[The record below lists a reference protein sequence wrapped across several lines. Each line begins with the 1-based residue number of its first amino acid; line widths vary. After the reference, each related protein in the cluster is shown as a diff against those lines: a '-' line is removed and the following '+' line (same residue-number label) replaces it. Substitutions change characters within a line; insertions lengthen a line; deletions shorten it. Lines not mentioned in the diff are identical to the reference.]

1 MRRFNRSTSCRIYF
15 LVSALLTSFSV
26 GPIAPLSFSASGPS
40 AVSRDGKPPKSK
52 KAAVIEPTRV
62 NNALE
67 KLPLTFEPNL
77 GQLDKSVK
85 FFSRGPDY
93 DLFLTSTEAVFS
105 FSQLNA
111 QESKARSRVSSQA
124 GQSQTTKKKTSVV
137 RMRMVGANAK
147 PRIEGL
153 SPQSA
158 KTNYFIGNDP
168 RAWKTNAPS
177 YQRIKYVEAFPG
189 IDLEFYDNQQD
200 LEYDFI
206 VAPGADPNKIKLE
219 FKGADRIHVD
229 AQGDLIIHTPLGEL
243 RQKKPIIY
251 QETMGGRKQ
260 VAGGYVVRKRNEVG
274 FSVGVYDITKQL
286 VIDPALVYSTY
297 LGGSV
302 RSAANGIAVYSDPI
316 TNTTYAYV
324 IGVTRELDF
333 PTKNAFQP
341 QNNATSE
348 SDTVFF
354 AKLNMSASG
363 ADSLVFSTYLGGNG
377 TEEGSSIAVDS
388 QGNAYLTGRTSS
400 TNFPLANALQT
411 SGGGVDAFVTKV
423 KADGSALI
431 YSTYLGGSGFDRGNS
446 IAVDAAGNAYVTG
459 DTSSPNFPI
468 QNALQ
473 TAVGFHVE
481 APGIIFVSKIAP
493 PSGGGPATLTYSTYL
508 FGTGRYQDFSSNG
521 IATDSSGNAYVTGVT
536 SSHDF
541 PITANAFQ
549 PTNVTGGFGRT
560 CFMTQINTL
569 AVGPAS
575 LRYSTYFGGTDSP
588 NGTGDVCRAIAVDAV
603 GNVYVTG
610 TALSRNFPTT
620 PGAFKSVSDDDADAF
635 VAKFDTTKSGSQSL
649 VYSTLLGGHG
659 GRDGADQGWGI
670 AVDAGGNAYVSGF
683 TGTPDFPTVNPVRY
697 YASGIYVTTNEGA
710 TVAPLNKGLPYYH
723 FRALEVDTSTVPRTL
738 YTIAADPGN
747 AALYKSTDGG
757 ITWQAINSVPTTAIN
772 CLKLDPQTP
781 ATIYLGT
788 DHGLFKSTNAGD
800 TWASANN
807 GFSDGAST
815 GISGLTFDTTPNSQ
829 IIYAGAGD
837 NLYKS
842 TDGGD
847 SWLATGLNG
856 GASTIVINTAT
867 TPHTLFSNL
876 QRSTDGGNTWAPTGD
891 FCMANYSDEEPR
903 ILAVDS
909 TTFPATIYA
918 YDPEGPLCGTANFVK
933 STNNGTTW
941 EDVHGTTE
949 ADFGVLIPQL
959 VVDTS
964 TSPSTLYRSEY
975 RGIRPGSLSKSAD
988 GGSSWAR
995 IEEGG
1000 NGPFFIDTS
1009 SRTIHT
1015 PATIYF
1021 SLIGILGDSFVSQL
1035 NPTGSSLVF
1044 STYLGGGGS
1053 SVAVDSQGSI
1063 YVAGGSPYSFMPT
1076 VNGFQTHPVASYTTY
1091 MAKLGSSA
1099 LPPVSAGAVTTQV
1112 AALSST
1118 LTFSFPNITGST
1130 TNAPPSI
1137 TVTQLD
1143 TPATAN
1149 FSLSNNL
1156 GAYEISTTAITNA
1169 STSDPIKIAFQ
1180 LSSINDPA
1188 VFNNLQIIHIVNGL
1202 PIDVTSS
1209 RDFAT
1214 RTVYAQVT
1222 SFSPFI
1228 IVKGPTDQIKDL
1240 VNLVKSFNL
1249 RNGIANSLDSKLQN
1263 AEDALT
1269 AARSGYRQSA
1279 CNRISSF
1286 LSEVQA
1292 QTGKALTST
1301 QAAKLI
1307 NAANQ
1312 IRASMSCQ

>member
-1 MRRFNRSTSCRIYF
+1 MHRFNCSTSGRSY
-15 LVSALLTSFSV
+15 LLALALIVAFSV

-40 AVSRDGKPPKSK
+40 AVSRDGKPHKSK
-52 KAAVIEPTRV
+52 KAVVLEPTQI
-62 NNALE
+62 NDALE
-67 KLPLTFEPNL
+67 KLPLTFEANL

-85 FFSRGPDY
+85 FYSRGNDY

-105 FSQLNA
+105 FSQLDA
-111 QESKARSRVSSQA
+111 QESKVPSPVSSKTGK
-124 GQSQTTKKKTSVV
+124 GQTAKRKTSVV
-137 RMRMVGANAK
+137 RMRMVGRNAK

-158 KTNYFIGNDP
+158 KTNYFIGKDP
-168 RAWKTNAPS
+168 RRWKTNTSS
-177 YQRIKYVEAFPG
+177 YGRIKYHEVFPG
-189 IDLEFYDNQQD
+189 IDLDFYGNQQRM
-200 LEYDFI
+200 EYDYI

-229 AQGDLIIHTPLGEL
+229 AQGDLIIHTSLGEL

-251 QETMGGRKQ
+251 QETMGARKQ
-260 VAGGYVVRKRNEVG
+260 VAGGYVVRRKNEVG
-274 FSVGVYDITKQL
+274 FSVGEYDITKQL

-302 RSAANGIAVYSDPI
+302 RSAASGIALYSDPI

-324 IGVTRELDF
+324 IGVTREQDF

-341 QNNATSE
+341 QNNATTG

-388 QGNAYLTGRTSS
+388 IGNAYLTGRTSS

-411 SGGGVDAFVTKV
+411 SAGGVDAFVTKV

-459 DTSSPNFPI
+459 DTSSPNFPT

-473 TAVGFHVE
+473 TDLGVDIG

-493 PSGGGPATLTYSTYL
+493 PSGGSPATLAYSTYL
-508 FGTGRYQDFSSNG
+508 GGTGRYQDFSANG

-569 AVGPAS
+569 AIGPAS

-603 GNVYVTG
+603 GNAYVTG

-620 PGAFKSVSDDDADAF
+620 SGAFKSVSDDDADAF
-635 VAKFDTTKSGSQSL
+635 VAKFDTTKSGLLSL

-659 GRDGADQGWGI
+659 GRDGADQGWAI
-670 AVDAGGNAYVSGF
+670 AVDSIGNAFVSGF
-683 TGTPDFPTVNPVRY
+683 TGTPDFPTVNPVKH
-697 YASGIYVTTNEGA
+697 YATGIYVTTDEGA
-710 TVAPLNKGLPYYH
+710 TVAALNKGLPHYH
-723 FRALEVDTSTVPRTL
+723 FKALEVDTSTVPRTL
-738 YTIAADPGN
+738 YTIAGEPGD
-747 AALYKSTDGG
+747 AVLYKSADGG
-757 ITWQAINSVPTTAIN
+757 ISWRVINSVPTDAIN
-772 CLKLDPQTP
+772 CLKLDPQNP

-788 DHGLFKSTNAGD
+788 DHGLFKSTNAGE

-829 IIYAGAGD
+829 TIYAGAGD

-842 TDGGD
+842 TDGGNN
-847 SWLATGLNG
+847 WLGLNG
-856 GASTIVINTAT
+856 GGPTIVINTTT

-876 QRSTDGGNTWAPTGD
+876 QRSTDGGNTWSPTGD
-891 FCMANYSDEEPR
+891 FCMANYGDEEPR
-903 ILAVDS
+903 ILAADS

-941 EDVHGTTE
+941 EDVYGTTE

-975 RGIRPGSLSKSAD
+975 RGIRPGSLSKSTD
-988 GGSSWAR
+988 GGSSWAQ

-1009 SRTIHT
+1009 SRTINT

-1053 SVAVDSQGSI
+1053 SVAVDSQGNI
-1063 YVAGGSPYSFMPT
+1063 YVAGGSPYSFMPA
-1076 VNGFQTHPVASYTTY
+1076 VNGFQTRPVASYTTY
-1091 MAKLGSSA
+1091 VAKLGSNA
-1099 LPPVSAGAVTTQV
+1099 LPTVSAGAVTTQV
-1112 AALSST
+1112 AVLSGT
-1118 LTFSFPNITGST
+1118 LTFSLPNITGST
-1130 TNAPPSI
+1130 TSAPPSI
-1137 TVTQLD
+1137 TVAQLD
-1143 TPATAN
+1143 APATAN

-1169 STSDPIKIAFQ
+1169 STSNPITIAFQ

-1188 VFNNLQIIHIVNGL
+1188 VFNNLQVIHIVNGV
-1202 PIDVTSS
+1202 PIDATSS

-1214 RTVYAQVT
+1214 RTVYAHVT

-1228 IVKGPTDQIKDL
+1228 IVKGPTDQIRDL

-1249 RNGIANSLDSKLQN
+1249 RNGIANSLDTKLQN
-1263 AEDALT
+1263 AEEALT

-1279 CNRISSF
+1279 CSRISSF
-1286 LSEVQA
+1286 MSEVQA
-1292 QTGKALTST
+1292 QTGKAVTGA
-1301 QAAKLI
+1301 QAAQLI
-1307 NAANQ
+1307 NAGNQ
-1312 IRASMSCQ
+1312 IKASMSCQ